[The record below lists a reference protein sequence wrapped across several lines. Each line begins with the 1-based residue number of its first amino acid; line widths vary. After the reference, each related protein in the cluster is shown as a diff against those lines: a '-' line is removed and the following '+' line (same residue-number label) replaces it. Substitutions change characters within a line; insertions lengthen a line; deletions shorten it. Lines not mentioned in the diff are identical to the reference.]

1 MSFSA
6 VNTSLLLSL
15 KLEQNNQ
22 YVLTHQNSIK
32 ESNNSQNS
40 KNEVF
45 KISINGEERSSPVLV
60 FTTIK
65 HKKRLLEL

>member
-15 KLEQNNQ
+15 KLEQKNQ

-32 ESNNSQNS
+32 ESNKNS

-60 FTTIK
+60 FITIK
-65 HKKRLLEL
+65 HKKKRFLEL